1 MAPKTDVEKY
11 TEFQEEAIAKRD
23 GGRRLTRMNKKAI
36 QENWEALTAPEKAA
50 WVTRYDEWTKKPTT
64 ATKPELHGLERRAK
78 GEKKVEGDEVGEK
91 IGKAGKRKRGA
102 TKGEKEKEKE
112 GDEDDAKKKP
122 AVEIVKKA
130 EPRRKKAKIDQEGKN
145 EEKET
150 PAIPPSGSAEDSSPS
165 EAARESEETESPPI
179 SPPGSAKKSPR
190 PKHAGSKTKSGLKWT
205 KVHTRTFVTSGHG
218 WEGSKDTWYGGWP
231 LGSGGYGSAAVWISL
246 DENHRVTKRMA
257 VKEVRARV
265 FDWHQA
271 DKWVPYGG
279 ALSDS
284 AVPIECHVL
293 ERLSKAKSPHVI
305 EWFGYTMYRKRY
317 TYRLYTEFCGFGDLW
332 DLTGHAGGRLPEPFV
347 WWVFES
353 LVNAAIVMAR
363 GKTEGEVKDW
373 KKVGEVVHRD
383 MKPGNVFVGEPS
395 KDRFRMYPTPK
406 LGDWGNAMEV
416 KSPDQ
421 DSENPQRYWDDCT
434 TPGYVAPEMVQWL
447 DPDTGH
453 YSTGRGPLGSH
464 TNVWCIGSLM
474 MGLLSARN
482 SIQPDFKND
491 DLVPNFPDC
500 PAPVIRRGR
509 KRAGKP
515 RQQWETYSK
524 ELVALIMRCVVFDYN
539 DRIGLDD
546 LLTAITVTH
555 RDKAAGMDTLDPATL
570 TERQRKTHRHAL
582 SPPEDSYRVGL
593 SSKELPEMEV
603 YENVDYTDGL
613 PAEE

>member
-1 MAPKTDVEKY
+1 
-11 TEFQEEAIAKRD
+11 
-23 GGRRLTRMNKKAI
+23 MNKKAI

-279 ALSDS
+279 AQ
-284 AVPIECHVL
+284 
-293 ERLSKAKSPHVI
+293 R
-305 EWFGYTMYRKRY
+305 
-317 TYRLYTEFCGFGDLW
+317 
-332 DLTGHAGGRLPEPFV
+332 GRLPEPFV

-434 TPGYVAPEMVQWL
+434 TPGYVAPTRQEMVQWL